1 MPEYYNVI
9 QASKYIGADPKTV
22 RRWLKQGKMT
32 ALRTER
38 GWLAIPEDQV
48 ERMRIEWENERTRFA
63 VPMPPHASLDRQPRA
78 SLDNIRRLEDRIAV
92 LEEIVA
98 AQTESIEALEKT
110 LSNAS
115 LPVPTS
121 PYTEALQSQN
131 RALVNRIDE
140 IGVQP
145 QQSPLLPSTRPSS
158 PIPAD
163 LPDGTLTSTQFR
175 KQLGIE
181 KVDMDSYI
189 QRGVFGEPFPM
200 TRIPHPTREGYT
212 LTYFSPDEQE
222 RAIALLKR
230 HGKI

>member
-115 LPVPTS
+115 LPAPTS
-121 PYTEALQSQN
+121 PYTESLQSQN
-131 RALVNRIDE
+131 KPFKHTADTLD
-140 IGVQP
+140 VQP
-145 QQSPLLPSTRPSS
+145 QQSHPTAFSAANSA
-158 PIPAD
+158 IAD
-163 LPDGTLTSTQFR
+163 LPDGSLHSTEFATQLGLTKPVMEGILKNGIAGEHLERVRIPITSTGSRHANYFTPLQ
-175 KQLGIE
+175 QE
-181 KVDMDSYI
+181 
-189 QRGVFGEPFPM
+189 QA
-200 TRIPHPTREGYT
+200 REV
-212 LTYFSPDEQE
+212 L
-222 RAIALLKR
+222 RR